1 LRLLPA
7 SNELLNCCF
16 ASAAKF
22 FRRSLYISYQLHG
35 FSEFFQL
42 LSRSHRCF
50 LRKPRRRSR
59 TDSAVHSPALAAC
72 QSPAWPRLPV
82 KGASFI
88 PMRARVACDTG
99 GVRLC
104 FVYLCDVQH
113 TRVYTR
119 ADIGQQVY
127 CPALTSVGEHDLRVI
142 TNTTDAVCVLV
153 RQLHLLR

>member
-1 LRLLPA
+1 MRLLPA
-7 SNELLNCCF
+7 TNELLNCCF

-22 FRRSLYISYQLHG
+22 SRRSLYISYQLHG
-35 FSEFFQL
+35 LWEFFQL

-50 LRKPRRRSR
+50 LREPRRRSQ
-59 TDSAVHSPALAAC
+59 THGAVHSLARPAC
-72 QSPAWPRLPV
+72 QSRARPRLPV

-104 FVYLCDVQH
+104 FVYLCDAQH

-119 ADIGQQVY
+119 ADIGQRVDRQ
-127 CPALTSVGEHDLRVI
+127 ALTSFSAHDLRVVYEHCRC
-142 TNTTDAVCVLV
+142 VC
-153 RQLHLLR
+153 